1 MAMKTTASIP
11 GNLFE
16 LAGRFA
22 GRTKKFMNHFF
33 SDALQEYLTRH
44 TPHQV
49 TKAMNNA
56 LAELGATDDRFV
68 STLGR
73 RILER
78 SEW

>member
-1 MAMKTTASIP
+1 
-11 GNLFE
+11 
-16 LAGRFA
+16 
-22 GRTKKFMNHFF
+22 
-33 SDALQEYLTRH
+33 LTRH